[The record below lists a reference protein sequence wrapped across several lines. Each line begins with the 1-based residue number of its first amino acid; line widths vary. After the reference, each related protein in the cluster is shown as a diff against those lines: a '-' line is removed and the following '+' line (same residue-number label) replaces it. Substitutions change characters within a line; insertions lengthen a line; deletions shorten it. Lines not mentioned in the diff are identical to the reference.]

1 MNQYK
6 YGAHVPGGGVA
17 GLISVA
23 LNLGMMSVVVR
34 LSEYE
39 RRHKMSII
47 HLNNGQYA
55 LCDNLVGIIAQGTLK
70 EMEALLRAILKCGTE
85 LRCPEAIC

>member
-1 MNQYK
+1 
-6 YGAHVPGGGVA
+6 
-17 GLISVA
+17 
-23 LNLGMMSVVVR
+23 MSV
-34 LSEYE
+34 
-39 RRHKMSII
+39 I